1 MANYKAP
8 VSIPTLKASLDR
20 LSKLPE
26 DIKLIR
32 EKEGLGLTQLA
43 RTCCVPKS
51 CLHSWEKGESTPRE
65 PLTILSLMAWA
76 DKIRARQE
84 KVASAS

>member
-1 MANYKAP
+1 LN
-8 VSIPTLKASLDR
+8 
-20 LSKLPE
+20 KLPD
-26 DIKLIR
+26 DIRLIR

-51 CLHSWEKGESTPRE
+51 CMHSWGKGESTPRE

-76 DKIRARQE
+76 DEIRAQQE
-84 KVASAS
+84 KPAS